1 MKAVISIMKC
11 VFFVCLVY
19 LFQVVIPENN
29 YIGLL
34 VAICCFLFLLV
45 IFINPVELESVV

>member
-1 MKAVISIMKC
+1 MSIMKC
-11 VFFVCLVY
+11 MFFVCLVY

-34 VAICCFLFLLV
+34 IAVCCCLFLLV
-45 IFINPVELESVV
+45 IFLKPDELESVV